1 MEMKR
6 IMIFCEGDTE
16 VEFCKKTL
24 APYFLNKNIIIENSS
39 WNGIK
44 NWQRIK
50 LDVENFL
57 KNDTT
62 CFVSTFLDYY
72 GIHTKHDFPN
82 WEQAHTQFVTNKS
95 QRLDFIEQ
103 QMKFHIHSSLQ
114 NRFLP
119 YLQLHEFEALLFI
132 DKEKFCSVFPDS
144 DFHKNGKQELS
155 NIFNDFPNP
164 EEINNSR
171 NTSPSHRLKEKIICG
186 WHKIV
191 FGNII
196 AEIMGLEAIRAKCPR
211 FDEWII
217 KLENL

>member
-1 MEMKR
+1 MKR
-6 IMIFCEGDTE
+6 ITIFCEGPTE
-16 VEFCKKTL
+16 QEFCKKTL
-24 APYFLNKNIIIENSS
+24 YPYFLNKQISLEWKNWE
-39 WNGIK
+39 GIK

-50 LDVENFL
+50 LDIETLL
-57 KNDTT
+57 KHDKT
-62 CFVSTFLDYY
+62 CLVSTFLDYY

-103 QMKFHIHSSLQ
+103 QMQLHIDSNLQ

-132 DKEKFCSVFPDS
+132 DEQKFCSQFTDS
-144 DFHKNGKQELS
+144 DFHKNGKQELTS
-155 NIFNDFPNP
+155 IFENYSNP
-164 EEINNSR
+164 EDINDSR

-191 FGNII
+191 YGNII
-196 AEIMGLEAIRAKCPR
+196 AQVMGLEAIRAKCPR